1 MSDIEQPTEPR
12 STPEWSAPVVRVSR
26 RNLWIVISLGVALLV
41 AGVGLVVAMLPGFLG
56 HNPDGG
62 PEHGAAGASG
72 ADARKIK
79 ATLLYV
85 SDDGAALTPVSREV
99 LYGETPAEQA
109 RRILEVE
116 VQAPPNGLRS
126 AIPAGTTVRA
136 VFLTADGVAF
146 VDLGGPIVTGHS
158 GGTLDEALAVYAIVN
173 TVALNLPTVTGVQI
187 LVDGKQVDSLA
198 GHLDL
203 RSPLSKSLDWIRK
216 GT

>member
-1 MSDIEQPTEPR
+1 MSDIEQPAGPQP
-12 STPEWSAPVVRVSR
+12 TPEWSAPVVRVSR
-26 RNLWIVISLGVALLV
+26 RNLWIVSGLGVALLA
-41 AGVGLVVAMLPGFLG
+41 AGVWLVVAMLPGFLG
-56 HNPDGG
+56 HNPSGG
-62 PEHGAAGASG
+62 PDNTVSSTG

-85 SDDGAALTPVSREV
+85 SDDGDALVPVSREV

-109 RRILEVE
+109 RRILDVE
-116 VQAPPNGLRS
+116 VQAAPNGLRS

-136 VFLTADGVAF
+136 VFLTAEGLAF

-173 TVALNLPTVTGVQI
+173 TVALNLPTVTAVQI

>member
-1 MSDIEQPTEPR
+1 MSEVERPSDPTP
-12 STPEWSAPVVRVSR
+12 TPEWSAPVVRVSR
-26 RNLWIVISLGVALLV
+26 RNLWIVGITGVVLLA
-41 AGVGLVVAMLPGFLG
+41 AGVWLVVATLPGFLG
-56 HNPDGG
+56 HNPGG
-62 PEHGAAGASG
+62 STDSGAAASG

-85 SDDGAALTPVSREV
+85 SDDGAALVPVSREV
-99 LYGETPAEQA
+99 LYGDTPAEQA
-109 RRILEVE
+109 RHILELE

-136 VFLTADGVAF
+136 VFLTTDGLAF
-146 VDLGGPIVTGHS
+146 VDLGGPVITGHS

-173 TVALNLPTVTGVQI
+173 TVALNLPTVNAVQI
-187 LVDGKQVDSLA
+187 LVDGKQIDSLA

>member
-1 MSDIEQPTEPR
+1 MSDIERPLDPTP
-12 STPEWSAPVVRVSR
+12 TPDWGAPVVRVSR
-26 RNLWIVISLGVALLV
+26 RNLWIVGTIGIALL
-41 AGVGLVVAMLPGFLG
+41 ATGVWLVVTMLPSFLG
-56 HNPDGG
+56 HNPGG
-62 PEHGAAGASG
+62 TDASG
-72 ADARKIK
+72 AVAGAADGRKIK

-85 SDDGAALTPVSREV
+85 SDDGAALVPVSREV

-109 RRILEVE
+109 RRILELE

-136 VFLTADGVAF
+136 VFLTAQGLAF
-146 VDLGGPIVTGHS
+146 VDLGGTILSGHS

-173 TVALNLPTVTGVQI
+173 TVALNLPTVNAVQI
-187 LVDGKQVDSLA
+187 LVDGKQIDSLA